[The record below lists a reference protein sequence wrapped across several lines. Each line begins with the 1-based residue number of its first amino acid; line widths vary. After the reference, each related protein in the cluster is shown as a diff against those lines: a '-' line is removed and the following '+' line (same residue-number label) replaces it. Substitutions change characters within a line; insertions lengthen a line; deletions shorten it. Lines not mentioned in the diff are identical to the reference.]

1 MSVQEP
7 VVSMSQAPKKPSV
20 WFYLKQ
26 VGPGMLVAGAFIG
39 TGTITSVSVA
49 GTNYGYALLWAAVTV
64 ATFLTII
71 LQEMSARLALATGQ
85 PLATTIRQ
93 RLGLLPAII
102 AILAIAFGNAIY
114 SVGNENGVALSL
126 GALFPSVPK
135 VFWMVLVT
143 FLYWLLLMTGRYN
156 LYEKF
161 ITGIVALMGVA
172 FIIDLLVVKPEV
184 GAIIKGLI
192 VPIIPQGSMMVV
204 LALIG
209 TTVVPYN
216 LFLQSAAVIERGWHK
231 DPVGNLTLMRIDTIF
246 SIIIGGIV
254 TGAVA
259 IVAAAIL
266 HPLHISQGLEIKSA
280 ADIALT
286 LKPLLG
292 QAAFAFFCIGLLGA
306 AVSSMPMASLSAAY
320 VVSQSFGWPNDLR
333 DWRFRAVFTVV
344 AWVPVFFAAVTK
356 NPIWT
361 IIFAQSVNGII
372 LPVAA
377 AFVLY
382 LVNKREVAGQLRNN
396 TLQNILGFIAV
407 GTAVWL
413 GLRMILTSLGVI

>member
-1 MSVQEP
+1 MNQEP
-7 VVSMSQAPKKPSV
+7 VAAASQVTKKQSI
-20 WFYLKQ
+20 WSYLKQ
-26 VGPGMLVAGAFIG
+26 VGPGMLVVGAFIG
-39 TGTITSVSVA
+39 TGTITSVAVA
-49 GTNYGYALLWAAVTV
+49 GTNYGYDLLWAGVTV
-64 ATFLTII
+64 AILLTII

-85 PLATTIRQ
+85 PLATTIRH

-114 SVGNENGVALSL
+114 SVGNENGVGLAL
-126 GALFPSVPK
+126 GALFPAVPK

-172 FIIDLLVVKPEV
+172 FVIDLLVVKPEV
-184 GAIIKGLI
+184 GAIVRGLTI
-192 VPIIPQGSMMVV
+192 PIIPEGSMMVV

-216 LFLQSAAVIERGWHK
+216 LFLQSAGVIERGWHK
-231 DPVGNLTLMRIDTIF
+231 DPLGNLSLMRVDTIF
-246 SIIIGGIV
+246 SIIVGGIV
-254 TGAVA
+254 TASVA
-259 IVAAAIL
+259 IVGAAVL

-292 QAAFAFFCIGLLGA
+292 QAAFAFFCLGLFGA

-320 VVSQSFGWPNDLR
+320 VVTQSFGWPNNLK

-382 LVNKREVAGQLRNN
+382 LINKKEVAGELKNN
-396 TLQNILGFIAV
+396 TLQNLLGLIAV
-407 GTAVWL
+407 GVALWL
-413 GLRMILTSLGVI
+413 GLRMILTALGAM